1 MFPYMSGMMYMLGLD
16 KAPGVSMRSP
26 WDGMPAD
33 ATSET
38 DHNIQPWDL
47 GSARTAPTTFHGDGS
62 GSPITVDPDARR
74 HALGAGLTAFG
85 ASMLKHAADRGG
97 LAAGL
102 GEGAEGFSQAFGG
115 EMDKARQEAVQ
126 NLQIRHQQT
135 ADDRAADEARD
146 RHRASDQEYTINDAK
161 LASAKQKAAD
171 DAQSAV
177 ATTAAAKKMVSNIK
191 AVAQA
196 NPADPKL
203 QAMASEVDAFDLGDT
218 SDLTKLATLHQQLL
232 GQAFHAQDS
241 QQQTNDLIAGKKAE
255 IQAGV
260 VSNPADAEADRRR
273 GLDIA
278 QGQLNVSR
286 DRAAVGRGVSN
297 IPPGKIY
304 ASIQKKVDTKMKAA
318 EKAYH
323 DTPRGSLRPPT
334 PDMREKW
341 RKQALAEAT
350 AEVQSQAQTAL
361 RFTKDGRFIPDTSAD
376 DNGDEP

>member
-1 MFPYMSGMMYMLGLD
+1 MFPYLSGYMYMLGLNKTPD
-16 KAPGVSMRSP
+16 MSMRSP
-26 WDGMPAD
+26 WDRTPELGDMGD
-33 ATSET
+33 NYAT
-38 DHNIQPWDL
+38 QPWDL
-47 GSARTAPTTFHGDGS
+47 ADSTSSTVFHGTGS
-62 GSPITVDPDARR
+62 GSPITIDPDARR

-85 ASMLKHAADRGG
+85 AAMLKHAAERGG

-102 GEGAEGFSQAFGG
+102 GEGAQGFSQAFGG

-146 RHRASDQEYTINDAK
+146 RHRASDQDYTINEAK
-161 LASAKQKAAD
+161 LASVKQKAAD

-177 ATTAAAKKMVSNIK
+177 ATTAAARKMVSNIK

-203 QAMASEVDAFDLGDT
+203 QAMASEIDAFDLGDS
-218 SDLTKLATLHQQLL
+218 SDLNKLAALHQQLL

-260 VSNPADAEADRRR
+260 VSDPRTQQQMEQHRV
-273 GLDIA
+273 DIA

-286 DRAAVGRGVSN
+286 DRAAQAASVGRGVAN

-304 ASIQKKVDTKMKAA
+304 ASIQRKVDTKMHAA
-318 EKAYH
+318 ELAY
-323 DTPRGSLRPPT
+323 RNKSMRPPT
-334 PDMREKW
+334 PALKEQW